1 MTQQLAECRYGGLA
15 KQRVHDVPYIG
26 PEPANP
32 SNYLGGKVYSSQP
45 DRRREAD
52 VVRRLGIGCILV
64 ALAGVS
70 VGISGQD
77 RAAASGQPSL
87 AKGDWPHYTAD
98 IRGTKYSP
106 LDQINAANF
115 KNLEVAWR
123 FKTDLLGP
131 RPEYKL
137 EGTPLAING
146 VLYTTGGTR
155 RSVIAL
161 DGKTGELMWAHSLR
175 EGRRAG
181 ISPRQLS
188 GRGVSYWTDGRGDD
202 RILYVTTGY
211 RLVALNAHTG
221 SMISTFGK
229 DGIVDLK
236 QGAVFGAG
244 QQIDLESGEIGLHA
258 TPAVVKDVV
267 IIGSSFRE
275 GATVGTHNNT
285 KGLVRAFDARSGKLL
300 WTFNTIPLPG
310 EFGNDSWERDSWAV
324 NGNTGV
330 WTQITVDEEL
340 GLVYLP
346 VETPTSDYYGGHR
359 PGNNLFAES
368 IVCVDLKTGQRK
380 WHFQLVH
387 HPLWNY
393 DMSSAAIVADIN
405 VNGRL
410 VKAVA
415 VPGKQGLLWV
425 FDRVTGQPVW
435 PIEERPVPQSDVPG
449 EKSSPTQPF
458 PTKPPAYARNFL
470 KVPDDLIDF
479 TPEMRAQ
486 ALDNLRRYRVGP
498 WMYNPPVLG
507 DVNGLLGAINMGNAV
522 GGTNWPGIAYDPEL
536 HTAFANANN
545 VGITSGSLVAPPP
558 SFSDIRYVSGVAG
571 RPFTEVMGP
580 GDCCAADSP
589 RAQAQ
594 FDAQRAAT
602 SVAGVSAGGAAAPPV
617 APAAAPGGRGGGGLT
632 VEGLSILKP
641 PYGTIS
647 AINLDRGEIV
657 WQVPH
662 GDTPDNVRNHPA
674 LKGMDIPKTGQAGT
688 GGIGL
693 MVTKSLVVMGDP
705 QVTTTPDHP
714 RGAMLRAYEKTNGR
728 EIGAVWM
735 AAPQSGSPMTY
746 LADGKQYVVVAISGG
761 NYSGEY
767 VAFTLPK

>member
-1 MTQQLAECRYGGLA
+1 MTSKWRFLSLA
-15 KQRVHDVPYIG
+15 
-26 PEPANP
+26 
-32 SNYLGGKVYSSQP
+32 
-45 DRRREAD
+45 
-52 VVRRLGIGCILV
+52 
-64 ALAGVS
+64 AGVI
-70 VGISGQD
+70 GISAALFGQD
-77 RAAASGQPSL
+77 RAGSSRPPST
-87 AKGDWPHYTAD
+87 AVGDWPHYTAD
-98 IRGTKYSP
+98 MRGTKYSP

-115 KNLEVAWR
+115 AKLEVAWR
-123 FKTDLLGP
+123 FKTDILGP

-146 VLYTTGGTR
+146 VLYATGGTR
-155 RSVIAL
+155 RSVVAL

-181 ISPRQLS
+181 LSPRQLS
-188 GRGVSYWTDGRGDD
+188 GRGLSYWSDGRGDD
-202 RILYVTTGY
+202 RVLYVTTGY
-211 RLVALNAHTG
+211 RLVALNARNG
-221 SMISTFGK
+221 APINSFGTN
-229 DGIVDLK
+229 GIVDLK

-244 QQIDLESGEIGLHA
+244 QQIDLETGEIGWHA
-258 TPAVVKDVV
+258 TPAIAKDVV
-267 IIGSSFRE
+267 IVGSSFRE
-275 GATVGTHNNT
+275 GATVSTHNNT
-285 KGLVRAFDARSGKLL
+285 KGLVRAFDVRTGKLL
-300 WTFNTIPLPG
+300 WTFNTIPRPD

-393 DMSSAAIVADIN
+393 DMSSAAILADIT
-405 VNGRL
+405 VNGRPI
-410 VKAVA
+410 KAVI
-415 VPGKQGLLWV
+415 VPGKQAFLFV

-435 PIEERPVPQSDVPG
+435 PIEERAVPQSDVPG
-449 EKSSPTQPF
+449 EKTSPTQPF
-458 PTKPPAYARNFL
+458 PTKPPAYARNTL
-470 KVPDDLIDF
+470 NVPDDLIDF
-479 TPEMRAQ
+479 TPELRAQ
-486 ALDNLRRYRVGP
+486 ALKNIARYKVAP

-507 DVNGLLGAINMGNAV
+507 AVNGVLGAINMGNAI
-522 GGTNWPGIAYDPEL
+522 GGTNWPGVAYDPET
-536 HTAFANANN
+536 HTVFANANN
-545 VGITSGSLVAPPP
+545 VGITSGSLVPPP
-558 SFSDIRYVSGVAG
+558 PNFSDIRYVSGIAG
-571 RPFTEVMGP
+571 RPFQEVLGP

-594 FDAQRAAT
+594 AAQ
-602 SVAGVSAGGAAAPPV
+602 AAALP
-617 APAAAPGGRGGGGLT
+617 APAANAPPATGVGGGLAGGLL
-632 VEGLSILKP
+632 VEGMSILKP

-647 AINLDRGEIV
+647 AINIDRGEIA

-674 LKGMDIPKTGQAGT
+674 LKGLTIPKTGQAPT

-693 MVTKSLVVMGDP
+693 MVTKTLVVMGDP
-705 QVTTTPDHP
+705 QLTTTPDHP
-714 RGAMLRAYEKTNGR
+714 RGAMFRAYEKTAGK
-728 EIGAVWM
+728 EVGAVWM

-746 LADGKQYVVVAISGG
+746 LVDGKQYIVVAIGG
-761 NYSGEY
+761 GSYSGEY
-767 VAFTLPK
+767 VAFTLPGR